1 MTIADMPPFV
11 WFVIGAF
18 SLFGVVLGGV
28 SLFTR
33 ERGN

>member
-1 MTIADMPPFV
+1 MQEPLFV

-28 SLFTR
+28 SLISH
-33 ERGN
+33 EK